1 MAYQPTTWKNNETK
15 LNADNMNN
23 LERGITEVENNI
35 TSVETSINNLN
46 TKTNTLTSKVT
57 ALEEADDTL
66 NEKVTSLTN
75 TSSDLTKKYNTLN
88 TTTSTLTSDVSKLK
102 AKTDELADKVSGV
115 ATDSNLSDLSK
126 KVTDLEGTTS
136 TLNTTVTSH
145 TNTLK
150 TLNTTVSGHT
160 TSISN
165 LEKSNTTLTTKVTN
179 AEKNIGTLQTDLTSL
194 TTRVT
199 TLENSGSSGG
209 SGSGNTGNDTGNTG
223 STSKNKKL
231 ADASSIVSFWGGSS
245 YTVSGT
251 TIQVNKLK
259 AENTDGFGTPM
270 LKAETGFLKIK
281 MNITQLTGALDM
293 YIMGTKKSNG
303 ESFCIWVKLLDST
316 GEQETTI
323 DLANYSVYKD
333 LNISEDYCVGITN
346 NTGVG
351 ADCVATIE
359 DFEVWDWSDTYSDVG
374 GGSSSGS
381 NGGSSSV
388 SVNRYLT
395 DIDGSKVELWVNNGV
410 LKAIPVFP
418 KNVVFVGN
426 SLLAGWGGG
435 SAGSFGKC
443 ASNPQSDYAY
453 HIQEYIKAHNG
464 SGTLAVKKITTWDYE
479 SCEST
484 SAQDTWLTKTLKPAL
499 SDSVGMVF
507 LQLGDNFNSDG
518 ANAVMER
525 GLTEMCRFA
534 RRNAPNARV
543 VLIGAWYGTTE
554 RQKKLL
560 NASKNSG
567 VMFVDIWDLHVEE
580 NQANVG
586 DTITFTDGSTQ
597 KVQDTG
603 DASHPSSKGMKLIAD
618 RIIEKCFN
626 V

>member
-88 TTTSTLTSDVSKLK
+88 D
-102 AKTDELADKVSGV
+102 
-115 ATDSNLSDLSK
+115 
-126 KVTDLEGTTS
+126 
-136 TLNTTVTSH
+136 
-145 TNTLK
+145 
-150 TLNTTVSGHT
+150 
-160 TSISN
+160 
-165 LEKSNTTLTTKVTN
+165 
-179 AEKNIGTLQTDLTSL
+179 
-194 TTRVT
+194 
-199 TLENSGSSGG
+199 
-209 SGSGNTGNDTGNTG
+209 
-223 STSKNKKL
+223 
-231 ADASSIVSFWGGSS
+231 
-245 YTVSGT
+245 
-251 TIQVNKLK
+251 
-259 AENTDGFGTPM
+259 
-270 LKAETGFLKIK
+270 
-281 MNITQLTGALDM
+281 
-293 YIMGTKKSNG
+293 
-303 ESFCIWVKLLDST
+303 
-316 GEQETTI
+316 
-323 DLANYSVYKD
+323 
-333 LNISEDYCVGITN
+333 
-346 NTGVG
+346 
-351 ADCVATIE
+351 
-359 DFEVWDWSDTYSDVG
+359 
-374 GGSSSGS
+374 
-381 NGGSSSV
+381 
-388 SVNRYLT
+388 
-395 DIDGSKVELWVNNGV
+395 
-410 LKAIPVFP
+410 
-418 KNVVFVGN
+418 
-426 SLLAGWGGG
+426 
-435 SAGSFGKC
+435 
-443 ASNPQSDYAY
+443 
-453 HIQEYIKAHNG
+453 
-464 SGTLAVKKITTWDYE
+464 
-479 SCEST
+479 
-484 SAQDTWLTKTLKPAL
+484 
-499 SDSVGMVF
+499 
-507 LQLGDNFNSDG
+507 DG